1 MQSEKTR
8 KEEDRMREQ
17 ETVLG
22 EYILILL
29 QARILPIIFL

>member
-8 KEEDRMREQ
+8 KEDRMREQ